1 MVRDKMFYG
10 GLALLLLVLIG
21 ADFLYFSALEE
32 PTAPEPVATQAPAQ
46 SDPATPAQD
55 VTCFFDETKEAV
67 ADYAAL
73 INPEDPVYGNE
84 NADITLIEYF
94 DPNCPHCKHL
104 HPVMDATLDAYGDR
118 IRVVYKPVA
127 LPGWTRSVPQVSALW
142 SAAEDDKFKEMLA
155 QQFAMQKQGGL
166 SVEELKGIA
175 SEIGMDVAKMEQ
187 QIEDGTF
194 NDRMMA
200 TMQQVREIGMTGVP
214 AVLLNGRFIA
224 PSSRTEACFAQLVES
239 SLAETG

>member
-10 GLALLLLVLIG
+10 GLAALLLVLIG
-21 ADFLYFSALEE
+21 ADFLYFNTLGE
-32 PTAPEPVATQAPAQ
+32 PQSPVPVATEATAQPAPR
-46 SDPATPAQD
+46 AQD
-55 VTCFFDETKEAV
+55 VTCFFDETKDTV
-67 ADYAAL
+67 TDYAAL

-84 NADITLIEYF
+84 NADLTLIEYF

-104 HPVMDATLDAYGDR
+104 HPVMSATLASYGDR

-127 LPGWTRSVPQVSALW
+127 LPGWTWSVPQVSALW
-142 SAAEDDKFKEMLA
+142 SAAEDGKFKEMLD

-187 QIEDGTF
+187 QIEDGAF
-194 NDRMMA
+194 NDRMMG
-200 TMQQVREIGMTGVP
+200 TMQQVRQIGMTGVP
-214 AVLLNGRFIA
+214 AVLLNGKFISS
-224 PSSRTEACFAQLVES
+224 SSRNEACFAQLVES
-239 SLAETG
+239 SLAENG